1 MSEYR
6 GRFPIELVR
15 AQQRVWVCEASTRAF
30 VLAGPDVPVVN
41 WPLPRQIEF
50 ARLRAAQ
57 RAAQAEV
64 EQHPLIASAI
74 ADHHWAATIHA
85 LRRAACEPGA
95 GSGPALRSA
104 TGTATGTGTA
114 AA

>member
-1 MSEYR
+1 VSENR
-6 GRFPIELVR
+6 GQFPIELVR
-15 AQQRVWVCEASTRAF
+15 AQQRVWACEASTRAF
-30 VLAGPDVPVVN
+30 VLAGPDAPVVD
-41 WPLPRQIEF
+41 WSLPRQIEF

-74 ADHHWAATIHA
+74 ADHHWAATIRA
-85 LRRAACEPGA
+85 LRQAACES
-95 GSGPALRSA
+95 GSGSGSGWGSA
-104 TGTATGTGTA
+104 TGPGTA